1 MMKDHT
7 DDLQTRGVL
16 PPKTIDRQRPSERA
30 PGPARSQASS
40 HAPEGPGPGRE
51 GSERSKDELLAVLAH
66 ELRTPLSAILA
77 WTRMLIKGGLDP
89 DTYARAVD
97 SIDRNARL
105 QARLLDDILEWSRIL
120 RGKIQLTKRP
130 VDLYAIIH
138 SAIETL
144 RPAADAKGVRFVIE
158 GMSRSEYV
166 DGDSDRLREIVWNL
180 LSNAIKFG
188 FDNGEVKIRVERI
201 GSYEEIAVIDNGPGI
216 DTDFLPHVF
225 ELYKQADTS
234 ANRTPGLGLGL
245 AIVRQLVELHGGCV
259 TAANRESGHGAVFT
273 VRIPAV
279 AADAAHQHRN

>member
-1 MMKDHT
+1 MKDHT

-16 PPKTIDRQRPSERA
+16 PPKAIDHQRAPERA
-30 PGPARSQASS
+30 VGSGRSQSS
-40 HAPEGPGPGRE
+40 PNATEVPGPGRE
-51 GSERSKDELLAVLAH
+51 PGERSKDELLAVLAH

-120 RGKIQLTKRP
+120 RGKIQLKKRP
-130 VDLYAIIH
+130 VDLHAIIN

-144 RPAADAKGVRFVIE
+144 RPAADAKGIKFVIE
-158 GMSRSEYV
+158 GMSHSEYV

-188 FDNGEVKIRVERI
+188 FDNGEVTVRV
-201 GSYEEIAVIDNGPGI
+201 GKKGPFEEITVIDNGPGI
-216 DTDFLPHVF
+216 DKDFLPHVF
-225 ELYKQADTS
+225 ELYRQGESSVNKP
-234 ANRTPGLGLGL
+234 PGLGLGL

-259 TAANRESGHGAVFT
+259 SAANRESTNGAVFT
-273 VRIPAV
+273 VKIPAA
-279 AADAAHQHRN
+279 AADAAQHRH

>member
-1 MMKDHT
+1 
-7 DDLQTRGVL
+7 
-16 PPKTIDRQRPSERA
+16 
-30 PGPARSQASS
+30 
-40 HAPEGPGPGRE
+40 
-51 GSERSKDELLAVLAH
+51 
-66 ELRTPLSAILA
+66 
-77 WTRMLIKGGLDP
+77 MLVKGGLDP

-188 FDNGEVKIRVERI
+188 FDNGEVTIRVERI

-273 VRIPAV
+273 VRIPAA